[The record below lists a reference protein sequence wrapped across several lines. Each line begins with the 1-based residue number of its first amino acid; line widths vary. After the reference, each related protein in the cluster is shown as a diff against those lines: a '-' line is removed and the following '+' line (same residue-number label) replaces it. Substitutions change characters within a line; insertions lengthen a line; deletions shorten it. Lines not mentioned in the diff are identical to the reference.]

1 MEKNRKGIETMNARK
16 RFLSVLD
23 FQKPDDRFPMV
34 EWAAWWNETIQRW
47 EGEGFPAGLNLKD
60 SLRYFDLDPMFCLF
74 ASPRGVSC
82 PKPATHEGPIIETD
96 DDYERILPHLYQEAD
111 IAEMIEVAKREKS
124 NHDKGEIIIRLWL
137 DGFFWGPRRLF
148 GIEDHL
154 YAFYDK
160 PELMHRINRDLTAF
174 HLRTIEALFK
184 VLKPDM
190 IGFAEDMS
198 YNNGPMLSEDCFNE
212 FLLPYYRQIIPSIK
226 SVGVKVFVDSDG
238 QVEPMIP
245 WLLDA
250 GIEGVFPLERQSG
263 VDIARIRRD
272 YPRFLMLGGYDK
284 MVMSKGGA
292 AMRAEFER
300 ILPVMK
306 SCGYIPSVDHQTPP
320 GVSFE
325 NYCAYLRLFREF
337 AQKAVE

>member
-1 MEKNRKGIETMNARK
+1 MNVRE
-16 RFLSVLD
+16 RFLSVLN

-34 EWAAWWNETIQRW
+34 EWAAWWDKTIQRW
-47 EGEGFPAGLNLKD
+47 EGEGMPVRQNLSD
-60 SLRYFDLDPMFCLF
+60 SLNYFDLDPMFCLF
-74 ASPRGVSC
+74 ASPTGETC
-82 PKPATHEGPIIETD
+82 PKPAFHGAAIVGDER
-96 DDYERILPHLYQEAD
+96 DYENILPHLYKDSD
-111 IAEMIEVAKREKS
+111 IERMLEMAQREKAR
-124 NHDKGEIIIRLWL
+124 HDHGEIILRLWL
-137 DGFFWGPRRLF
+137 DGFFWFPRKIF

-174 HLRTIEALFK
+174 HLRTIEALFN

-198 YNNGPMLSEDCFNE
+198 CNNGPMLSLDCFNE
-212 FLLPYYRQIIPSIK
+212 FLLPYYRQVIPKIRSA
-226 SVGVKVFVDSDG
+226 GVKVFVDSDG

-245 WLLDA
+245 WLTDA

-263 VDIARIRRD
+263 VDIVRIRRD

-284 MVMSKGGA
+284 MVMAKGGA
-292 AMRAEFER
+292 AMRTEFER

-306 SCGYIPSVDHQTPP
+306 SG
-320 GVSFE
+320 
-325 NYCAYLRLFREF
+325 
-337 AQKAVE
+337 